1 MTETTPV
8 TAIDDA
14 LRQCGVTD
22 GTLTPAEKAALD
34 GHGYVVWPSVMGRA
48 WLARV
53 RAAFETAVAEGG
65 RHGRHVHLPWTD
77 PAFDAIYT
85 HPKVLAAVYHVLGR
99 PFRTF
104 PPAGRDPTPGHGLQA
119 LHPDWGRMPGEPFHV
134 VTVLWLVDDFT
145 PTNGA
150 TRVVPGTHLVPRPVP
165 KALLNPER
173 RHPDQKIIVA
183 EAGSVLLFN
192 GALLHGGTRNDSA
205 GPRRALQCQF
215 RARDVVLPGEA
226 ANGTAL
232 PDRLSAAARYL
243 LGEDGHTNRGDEDV
257 YHAFRY

>member
-1 MTETTPV
+1 MTATTPV
-8 TAIDDA
+8 TGIDDA

-22 GTLTPAEKAALD
+22 RTLTPAEKTALD
-34 GHGYVVWPSVMGRA
+34 RHGYLVWPGVMGRA
-48 WLARV
+48 WLAGV
-53 RAAFETAVAEGG
+53 RAAFETAIARGG
-65 RHGRHVHLPWTD
+65 RHGAHVHLDWTD
-77 PAFDAIYT
+77 PVFDAIYT

-99 PFRTF
+99 PFQTF
-104 PPAGRDPTPGHGLQA
+104 PPVGRDPTPGHGLQA
-119 LHPDWGRMPGEPFHV
+119 LHPDWGWMPPAPFHV

-173 RHPDQKIIVA
+173 RHSDQKIIVA

-192 GALLHGGTRNDSA
+192 GVLLHGGTRNESA

-215 RARDVVLPGEA
+215 WARDVVLLGEA
-226 ANGTAL
+226 TNRTDL

-243 LGEDGHTNRGDEDV
+243 LGEGMENSGEEGGHYFANRS
-257 YHAFRY
+257 